1 MRVRP
6 FGAGRRWS
14 RRARVD
20 EGKGG
25 CRGRI
30 ALGDVVSW
38 RGDLGGSEAPISD
51 VATGGRPATVVIADD
66 HPSARAGIEDSLT
79 GHGFRVVASVG
90 DAEAAVEA
98 VSRLRPDI
106 ALLDVFM
113 PGGGIAAA
121 ADIHA
126 QQPDV
131 AIVMLTVAADDDHL
145 FAALRAGASG
155 YLLKDT
161 DPERLP
167 AALTGVLA
175 GEAALPRSLV
185 ARVINEFQGRSK
197 RRVPLLGKRP
207 GVVLTAR
214 EWEVLELLKNG
225 KSTAQAAAMLGMA
238 PVTVRTHVAA
248 ILRKLQ
254 VPDRQSAFA
263 LLDGDDARPR

>member
-1 MRVRP
+1 MAPV
-6 FGAGRRWS
+6 GTA
-14 RRARVD
+14 RRAKD
-20 EGKGG
+20 
-25 CRGRI
+25 
-30 ALGDVVSW
+30 
-38 RGDLGGSEAPISD
+38 
-51 VATGGRPATVVIADD
+51 ATVVIADD
-66 HPSARAGIEDSLT
+66 HPSARAGIADSLA
-79 GHGFRVVASVG
+79 GRGFTVVASVG
-90 DAEAAVEA
+90 DAAAAVEA
-98 VSRLRPDI
+98 TLRHQPDV

-121 ADIHA
+121 ARIHEEL
-126 QQPDV
+126 PDV

-175 GEAALPRSLV
+175 GEAALPRALV
-185 ARVINEFQGRSK
+185 ARVINEFQGRAK

-225 KSTAQAAAMLGMA
+225 KSTSQVATMLGMA

-254 VPDRQSAFA
+254 VPDRASAFA
-263 LLDGDDARPR
+263 LLDDDEAPPLR